1 MGLIP
6 YADKRTK
13 LTVCVAKLQYL
24 DWTDFQR
31 YVYAIGETRAN
42 LEHDPD
48 YLQTFHK
55 GHLSHSKTDTKKNAG
70 YVHTNNLTG
79 GHGCAHSLYSYRQRV
94 LCYLLSHVNSCPL
107 PSVKVALLRS
117 LDSVSN
123 EVKAQILMPTIE
135 GLISERGVQDVAATK
150 VYQDLTTYAVSAFDA
165 SATADINDQEK
176 PAWALYEKVLLT
188 SLRDGMAISI
198 IWSARVSNEYNQVTG
213 NGLAQHYSTACNTAC
228 LSSSLSSARCS
239 FAKAYCVPQSRM
251 RPR

>member
-1 MGLIP
+1 MCI
-6 YADKRTK
+6 
-13 LTVCVAKLQYL
+13 AKLQYL

-135 GLISERGVQDVAATK
+135 GLISEQGLQDAAAVK
-150 VYQDLTTYAVSAFDA
+150 AYQDLATYAVSAFDA

-176 PAWALYEKVLLT
+176 PAWALYKKVLLT
-188 SLRDGMAISI
+188 SLREGMVISI
-198 IWSARVSNEYNQVTG
+198 IWSALVSKLEYDQVNG

-228 LSSSLSSARCS
+228 SSSYLSSGRCG
-239 FAKAYCVPQSRM
+239 FAKACCVPQSRM